1 MLDHQRSLHGSSVLS
16 LYLTASTLTWALRVR
31 TLYLASPGSDVAFA
45 GMLILSMTAAIFVLD
60 IVGLGNSSAAGKSVR
75 SPEEYASFWSRT
87 AFVWLLDTFRLGY
100 AKVLS
105 VDDLPA
111 LDTALR
117 SSATHEQ
124 LDYTWRK
131 GKKRSYMSPGARVGA
146 NAWIADH
153 RQSHSLLRASFVSH
167 RWPFLSAVVP
177 RLCLTAFTFT
187 QPFLIAATI
196 RYVEESRPDK
206 HGGGGLIAAWAA
218 VYLGIAVRAHML
230 PTCSGSLT
238 IMLDVDQQLH
248 VQIPALSFQD

>member
-1 MLDHQRSLHGSSVLS
+1 MVIEATFIGLFGAQLAFLVLRARGRGLVAPASFAADVLGCLGTTTAIVLSMLDHQRSMHGSSVLS
-16 LYLTASTLTWALRVR
+16 LYLTSSTLAWALRVR
-31 TLYLASPGSDVAFA
+31 TLCLASPGSDVAFA

-60 IVGLGNSSAAGKSVR
+60 IVGLGNPSAAGKSVR

-131 GKKRSYMSPGARVGA
+131 GKKRPYMSPGGTR
-146 NAWIADH
+146 
-153 RQSHSLLRASFVSH
+153 RS
-167 RWPFLSAVVP
+167 
-177 RLCLTAFTFT
+177 
-187 QPFLIAATI
+187 
-196 RYVEESRPDK
+196 
-206 HGGGGLIAAWAA
+206 
-218 VYLGIAVRAHML
+218 
-230 PTCSGSLT
+230 
-238 IMLDVDQQLH
+238 
-248 VQIPALSFQD
+248 